1 MFNLALGLGS
11 AGKPCFIYLFFICPL
26 SKNRCV
32 PHLSAKMPC
41 QSIAEAPAGSPLAVL
56 MPLLPWNLHNRFLF
70 GRFPQQNFLDNLVE
84 AVARDRLVGR
94 CGDLEKVGSGWF
106 LILCSD
112 IFKVGRP
119 EVPRVMGGGF
129 RARLLSHSLLSVVAQ
144 PFSELK

>member
-1 MFNLALGLGS
+1 MFPIFLLKCLV
-11 AGKPCFIYLFFICPL
+11 
-26 SKNRCV
+26 R
-32 PHLSAKMPC
+32 
-41 QSIAEAPAGSPLAVL
+41 VL
-56 MPLLPWNLHNRFLF
+56 LRFLLGHLWLSLCLYCPGTSTTGF
-70 GRFPQQNFLDNLVE
+70 CLVVSPQQNFLDNLVE